1 MCVVA
6 SCASKRPT
14 PAAGDAL
21 RIARHRCVARNY
33 ITPELPRKP
42 ARAVLQ
48 SGRKGD
54 PRRAARMA
62 RLGYLHE
69 RREFRPLRNR
79 TFGVEF
85 RGNVGAADQVHV
97 GLCGL
102 EAVVQI
108 TTWFLAC
115 ADDDIV
121 HLQY

>member
-1 MCVVA
+1 VLLHRARRNGRPLPPAMLCGSHA
-6 SCASKRPT
+6 IGCA
-14 PAAGDAL
+14 
-21 RIARHRCVARNY
+21 ARNY

-121 HLQY
+121 HLQ

>member
-21 RIARHRCVARNY
+21 RIARHRVRRAQLHYARVAAQASKSRAAK
-33 ITPELPRKP
+33 RK
-42 ARAVLQ
+42 
-48 SGRKGD
+48 KGD

-121 HLQY
+121 HLQ